1 MAPTDVPS
9 RLLPLA
15 EEILDNAY
23 ARENLRDGAEKL
35 RAAYERSRK
44 RRVKPPRD
52 RRLGLTLLLLTGL
65 GAAVALAIDE
75 DLRHSTLRS
84 AKAIVAEVSGS
95 EEPPAASDGS
105 SS

>member
-15 EEILDNAY
+15 EEI
-23 ARENLRDGAEKL
+23 
-35 RAAYERSRK
+35 
-44 RRVKPPRD
+44 
-52 RRLGLTLLLLTGL
+52 L